1 MKFFKI
7 LLIFILITSNFNFQI
22 QSISFQ
28 EPEKIY
34 DLILDTTKFNKNL
47 AELYIE
53 LIDSNMNY
61 TQTKDLCVSR
71 FIDFSNENASPYFCL
86 ESDFCPRN
94 RLKYFNIFYFL

>member
-1 MKFFKI
+1 MKKCNFKI
-7 LLIFILITSNFNFQI
+7 GD
-22 QSISFQ
+22 
-28 EPEKIY
+28 KI
-34 DLILDTTKFNKNL
+34 I
-47 AELYIE
+47 A
-53 LIDSNMNY
+53 MNY